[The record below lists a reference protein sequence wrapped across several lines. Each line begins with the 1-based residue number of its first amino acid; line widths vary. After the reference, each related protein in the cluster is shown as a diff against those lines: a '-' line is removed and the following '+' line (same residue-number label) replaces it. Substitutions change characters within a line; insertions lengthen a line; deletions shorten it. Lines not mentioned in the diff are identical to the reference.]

1 MKFRLFQQKT
11 PIIFGFELPIMSKNV
26 DPKCT
31 FITNLQESYN
41 VQVIFRI
48 RPKLHATLV
57 QVKGVQWEV
66 DKVKEATMV
75 LVNYICEHLAV
86 SYVTL

>member
-1 MKFRLFQQKT
+1 MF
-11 PIIFGFELPIMSKNV
+11 IM
-26 DPKCT
+26 
-31 FITNLQESYN
+31 NLQENYN

-66 DKVKEATMV
+66 EKVKEATMV
-75 LVNYICEHLAV
+75 LVNYICENLAV
-86 SYVTL
+86 NIILLIYIS